1 MTPPNEHN
9 GNGWAEWK
17 NHVLLTLERIE
28 TAQDELRKDVAE
40 LKTKAAIW
48 GGIASFV
55 VATGVNII
63 MSFIKH

>member
-1 MTPPNEHN
+1 MSPPYDNHS
-9 GNGWAEWK
+9 NGWSEWK

-55 VATGVNII
+55 ITTLVNLAIGA
-63 MSFIKH
+63 MK